1 MTMITTIISWRSEMK
16 KAKALLLVSLVTAV
30 AFAALAPGMAQA
42 HPHQVCHWDHHHRV
56 CHWVR

>member
-1 MTMITTIISWRSEMK
+1 MK
-16 KAKALLLVSLVTAV
+16 KAKALLFVSVVTAA